1 MGDCAPIGAAAQW
14 PAMPPAPRLAFFYA
28 AMFSLTGIQLPFW
41 PAWLTGRG
49 LSAGEIGVLLAM
61 AQWVKLAANPLA
73 GIAADKS
80 RAPRAVMV
88 LLSAGAALGFALL
101 LPARSFLPL
110 LLLGVLVSA
119 ALSALLPLGDHVA
132 LRAAYAG
139 SLDYGRVRLWGS
151 LGFIAA
157 TLIAGR
163 LAATRGIDS
172 IAALLLGAAVLV
184 LVASATLPAA
194 PLDAAESARVGGWR
208 GLARPKFALFLMA
221 AALIQGSHAVYYGF
235 GTLYWRS
242 LGISDEAIALLW
254 AEGVVAEILL
264 FYWGAPLLR
273 RLGPAGLLV
282 LGGGAGVVRWAA
294 TGFAASLP
302 ALFLLQA
309 LHALTF
315 GAAHLGA
322 MHYLARNLPPRL
334 AATGQAIYAMMV
346 GGLGQGLLMLLAGML
361 YGTVGG
367 SAYLAMA
374 AAAAG
379 GAGLALLLPATKS

>member
-1 MGDCAPIGAAAQW
+1 MS
-14 PAMPPAPRLAFFYA
+14 PAPRLAFFYA
-28 AMFSLTGIQLPFW
+28 AMFSLTGVQLPFW
-41 PAWLTGRG
+41 PAWLAGRG
-49 LSAGEIGVLLAM
+49 LSAGEIGVLLAL

-80 RAPRAVMV
+80 RAPRPVMV

-101 LPARSFLPL
+101 LPARGFVPV

-119 ALSALLPLGDHVA
+119 SLSALLPLGDHVA
-132 LRAAYAG
+132 LRVAYARN
-139 SLDYGRVRLWGS
+139 LDYGRVRLWGS

-157 TLIAGR
+157 TLVAGR
-163 LAATRGIDS
+163 LAAARGIDS
-172 IAALLLGAAVLV
+172 IAVLLLGAAALV
-184 LVASATLPAA
+184 LAASATLPAA
-194 PLDAAESARVGGWR
+194 PLDATASARIGRWR
-208 GLARPKFALFLMA
+208 SLARPQFALFLVA

-235 GTLYWRS
+235 GTLYWRR
-242 LGISDEAIALLW
+242 LGISDETIALLW
-254 AEGVVAEILL
+254 VEGVIAEIML
-264 FYWGAPLLR
+264 FYWGEPLLR

-282 LGGGAGVVRWAA
+282 LGGSGGVVRWTA
-294 TGFAASLP
+294 TGFVASLP

-346 GGLGQGLLMLLAGML
+346 GGVGQGLLMLVAGVL
-361 YGTVGG
+361 YGAVGG